1 WYLGFYAQDTWK
13 ITPRLTM
20 NIGVRWEPWFPQVI
34 TNGAIYNFSFDR
46 FTKNVKSTVYQNA
59 PPGLYFPGDPGFPG
73 KSGQYHKPFDIG
85 PRLCLSW
92 DPKGGGKMSIRASYG
107 LFYDFPNGQFFIN
120 STIAPPFGSEIRQ
133 AFPPG
138 GLDNPWLGFPGGN
151 PFPVSF
157 DPKNAYFP
165 PFGPYLT
172 LNYDMPATEVHSW
185 NLSIQRQMGKDW
197 LVSASYIG
205 NETEHLWTSTQ
216 LNQGT
221 IIPGTPIVT

>member
-1 WYLGFYAQDTWK
+1 
-13 ITPRLTM
+13 
-20 NIGVRWEPWFPQVI
+20 
-34 TNGAIYNFSFDR
+34 
-46 FTKNVKSTVYQNA
+46 
-59 PPGLYFPGDPGFPG
+59 
-73 KSGQYHKPFDIG
+73 
-85 PRLCLSW
+85 
-92 DPKGGGKMSIRASYG
+92 MSIRASYG

-133 AFPPG
+133 AFPAG

-185 NLSIQRQMGKDW
+185 NLSIQRQIGKDW
-197 LVSASYIG
+197 LVSASYLG

-216 LNQGT
+216 LNPGT
-221 IIPGTPIVT
+221 LIPGAPVVAACAANSTTQNCNANLPVRRVLSQLNPAVGTYYAQVDVFDPGGTQSYNGLLVSMQKRISDGLTVQTNYAWSHCIVHYSQEF